1 MMTYVPAHGTFVD
14 NGRAPVRIGP
24 YNRVRESLLLTHL
37 ARYAQSFN
45 QAAHTHTSDGGDNH

>member
-1 MMTYVPAHGTFVD
+1 MD

-24 YNRVRESLLLTHL
+24 YNRVRESLLLAHL

-45 QAAHTHTSDGGDNH
+45 QATHTHTSDGGDDH